1 MTAFTVA
8 WTVAL
13 KDLELVVRDW
23 AALLFILLVPIV
35 VIGISATSLGGS
47 DGPRIIVPV
56 VNLDEGPVAEVLL
69 EVLAK
74 NVIIER
80 VDLAE
85 AKHRVLVEQSSAT
98 ALVLPE
104 RLSKRYLA
112 GDESVL
118 TLLTD
123 PAKGSEV
130 NVVKAYL
137 LLADRDAAA
146 LADPFH
152 EELITIEE
160 QSLTGSQLT
169 TDNFE
174 QTIPG
179 FSTMFIFMGL
189 IFGVAFGLDDER
201 RWGTLVRLR
210 TAPTSLVP
218 ILFGKVA
225 ARIVIGFVQ
234 AVILFGF
241 GRLAFDLALGPSV
254 ATFALMLFAIVL
266 GLTGLAMLAVPLM
279 RTREQIIPLGL
290 TVVLIACSIG
300 GCWWPLFQEP
310 IWLQRIAFV
319 FPTAWGMNGLHDL
332 ILREKTLV
340 EVVPTLLVLA
350 AYGVVGTTIGA
361 MLWVRREVA
370 AGRSS

>member
-1 MTAFTVA
+1 MRTALLVA
-8 WTVAL
+8 C

-23 AALLFILLVPIV
+23 AALLFILLVPV
-35 VIGISATSLGGS
+35 VIIGISATSLGGS
-47 DGPRIIVPV
+47 TGPRIVLPL
-56 VNLDEGPVAEVLL
+56 VNLDEGPVAEVLI
-69 EVLAK
+69 EVLSDD
-74 NVIIER
+74 VIVEE
-80 VDLAE
+80 VSLEE
-85 AKHRVLVEQSSAT
+85 AHRRVLVEQSSAT

-112 GDESVL
+112 GDESTL

-130 NVVKAYL
+130 GVVKAYL

-152 EELITIEE
+152 EELIAIEE
-160 QSLTGSQLT
+160 QSLTGSELT

-179 FSTMFIFMGL
+179 FSTMFIFMSL

-210 TAPTSLVP
+210 MAPTSLVP

-225 ARIVIGFVQ
+225 ARVVIGFAQ
-234 AVILFGF
+234 AVLLFGF
-241 GRLAFDLALGPSV
+241 GRLAFGLALGPSV
-254 ATFALMLFAIVL
+254 TTFALMLFAIVL
-266 GLTGLAMLAVPLM
+266 GLTGLSMLAVPLM

-290 TVVLIACSIG
+290 TAVLIACSIG

-332 ILREKTLV
+332 ILREKTLL
-340 EVVPTLLVLA
+340 EVLPTLAVLT
-350 AYGVVGTTIGA
+350 AYGLGGITVGA
-361 MLWVRREVA
+361 LLWVRREA
-370 AGRSS
+370 ASTRSD